1 MQQEYTKIRKMHDV
15 INIVLASD
23 NNYAQHVAVV
33 VASVVC
39 KTKEKVNIHL
49 LSDGISKE
57 RLALIAETA
66 RALGS
71 TLSVYDMSSYECFD
85 NLFTSGHISKAAYFR
100 LDIANI
106 LPKAVTKII
115 YMDVDLLVLQD
126 ISKLWHYDMQGK
138 PLAAVPDYG
147 IMASKRLMKQKHE
160 VIGLPLDSLY
170 FNSGVVI
177 MDLEQWRKHDYAK
190 QVIELAAVGNLPHH
204 DQDALNKVFLGNWTA
219 LPMKWNVIPPVFN
232 LFSKILFNSNLC
244 KNAIA
249 ARKDKAILHFAGRYK
264 PWEFELHKGF
274 NDAYYFYL
282 QKTKFANVKMPQP
295 GKNMK
300 GKSIARQMVRLRIAD
315 FWQWLLG

>member
-1 MQQEYTKIRKMHDV
+1 MDS
-15 INIVLASD
+15 INLVLASD
-23 NNYAQHVAVV
+23 DNYAQHVAVV
-33 VASVVC
+33 VGSVLC
-39 KTKEKVNIHL
+39 NTKEKVNIHL

-106 LPKAVTKII
+106 LPKAVAKII

-147 IMASKRLMKQKHE
+147 IMASKRLMKQKQN
-160 VIGLPLDSLY
+160 VIGLQPNSKY

-177 MDLEQWRKHDYAK
+177 MDLEQWRKHGYAK
-190 QVIELAAVGNLPHH
+190 QVIELAAAGNLPHH

-232 LFSKILFNSNLC
+232 LFSKILFNSDLC

-274 NDAYYFYL
+274 NDAYYYYL

-295 GKNMK
+295 GRNMK
-300 GKSIARQMVRLRIAD
+300 GKSITRQMVRLRIAD
-315 FWQWLLG
+315 FWQCLLG

>member
-1 MQQEYTKIRKMHDV
+1 MRDV

-23 NNYAQHVAVV
+23 DNYAQHVAVLA
-33 VASVVC
+33 ASVLSN
-39 KTKEKVNIHL
+39 TKAKVNIHL
-49 LSDGISKE
+49 LSDAVSKE
-57 RLALIAETA
+57 RLTLINNTVQS
-66 RALGS
+66 RGS
-71 TLSVYDMSSYECFD
+71 TLRVYDMSSYDCFD

-106 LPKAVTKII
+106 LPEEVNKVI

-126 ISKLWHYDMQGK
+126 IAELWQYDLQGR

-147 IMASKRLMKQKHE
+147 IMASKRLMKQKQN
-160 VIGLPLDSLY
+160 VIGLPTDSLY

-177 MDLEQWRKHDYAK
+177 MDLEQWRKYDYAK
-190 QVIELAAVGNLPHH
+190 QVIDLAAVGNLPHH
-204 DQDALNKVFLGNWTA
+204 DQDALNKVFVENWMA
-219 LPMKWNVIPPVFN
+219 LPLKWNVIPPVFN
-232 LFSKILFNSNLC
+232 LFSKILLNGDLR

-264 PWEFELHKGF
+264 PWEFDSHKGF
-274 NDAYYFYL
+274 NDAYYYYL
-282 QKTKFANVKMPQP
+282 KKTKFADVKMPQP